1 MARKQLLTV
10 MLLAA
15 VTAFSYA
22 GTTEA
27 EKTTKPEPLQTA
39 NYRIVSDVSEEYA
52 QEIGTKMEA
61 ALALYNSVF
70 RFDLKKLGAR
80 MKVVIYKN
88 KNSFDAYLKK
98 MINQTRE
105 DFVYIHYSDLVKCEL
120 VGYQKKDE
128 VDFNASLLHQG
139 MIQFVKAFV
148 PATPLWLTEGM
159 AAYIETS
166 EYNTETNAFTL
177 IKNLSWLDSLKAIL
191 KEGSEKKYIPLA
203 DLLVIEKDAA
213 SSSLDTFYPEA
224 WGFVYFLLNAENKSY
239 NRLIWDAMNRIDPRL
254 SLTENSAYL
263 KDMLSQWVDPAA
275 LETDYKTFILSI
287 KTYYDEVLEGI
298 SFYTNKDYANA
309 ETHFLKAIDQ
319 KPNDYFA
326 YYYMGLI
333 KYSAAKYPEAEDYY
347 KKALSMG
354 AEKALTYYA
363 LGVNAY
369 ADNRYENAVEYLK
382 EAKTADADNYME
394 KADKILNR
402 IEAEGDSE

>member
-22 GTTEA
+22 GTTEV

-70 RFDLKKLGAR
+70 RFDLKKLGAK

-128 VDFNASLLHQG
+128 ADFNASLLHQG

-213 SSSLDTFYPEA
+213 S
-224 WGFVYFLLNAENKSY
+224 
-239 NRLIWDAMNRIDPRL
+239 
-254 SLTENSAYL
+254 
-263 KDMLSQWVDPAA
+263 
-275 LETDYKTFILSI
+275 
-287 KTYYDEVLEGI
+287 
-298 SFYTNKDYANA
+298 
-309 ETHFLKAIDQ
+309 
-319 KPNDYFA
+319 
-326 YYYMGLI
+326 
-333 KYSAAKYPEAEDYY
+333 
-347 KKALSMG
+347 
-354 AEKALTYYA
+354 
-363 LGVNAY
+363 
-369 ADNRYENAVEYLK
+369 
-382 EAKTADADNYME
+382 
-394 KADKILNR
+394 
-402 IEAEGDSE
+402 